1 MNKHSIEGRK
11 PLNNFQ
17 HCLKIMRITLSFLFF
32 CILFS
37 SASNSYSQKFTIKSK
52 TASIKEVCKEIEK
65 GSDYIFVFSDNSEK
79 TLEKKVNVEASSKNV
94 REILDAVLSR
104 TGLTYKILD
113 KQIVVYKS
121 TEATPSVA
129 VEQPDINIMQQPK
142 TNTITGVVT
151 DKSGDPLP
159 GVSIVVVGVGIGTV
173 TDLDGRFSLTIPSQ
187 AKALRFS
194 FVGMMTQEIPI
205 EGRTTIRVLMEEELI
220 GIKEVVVTALGI
232 ERSKR
237 SLSYATELVNV
248 ESLSDVRDPSLAT
261 SLSGKVSGV
270 SISNSSGASGVG
282 GSSRIIIRGNKS
294 INRSNEPLI
303 VVDGIPYSNSKG
315 AISTDNSTRE
325 VDSFDGFS
333 NINADDVQS
342 INVLKGPAAA
352 ALYGSA
358 ANNGAIIVTTKKG
371 KMGKPQIEFNSITT
385 IDVPYM
391 FPHLQNEYAQGSGGT
406 YSSTIDAMSWGPKM
420 SGQKVTNWTGEQIEL
435 NPQPNNVKDFFLN
448 GYNLTNTLSYS
459 AGSER
464 STVYFSYSNTTAR
477 GMLKTDKLE
486 RHNFN
491 LRLNAELIPKLR
503 MDFKIT
509 SFMQDMDSR
518 PASGDDYFSPMQ
530 NLLRM
535 PRSLRSVDLKDFE
548 YYNEEG
554 SLKQNI
560 WVPGGTSTLNNPY
573 WSLYRRV
580 APTSRNRTTA
590 FTSLKYEFTNWLSAQ
605 ARVSMDAIHD
615 DAEEKIYW
623 DAIYVNS
630 GKGNYYTSFSKA
642 RNLTADFM
650 LNFRKEISSGLV
662 FSAMAGGEVK
672 DSKARGQSAS
682 TNGLTV
688 ENKFAL
694 NFGASNTTTDSE
706 SRIQTQSLYGTAQ
719 AAYKDM
725 IYLDLTARNDW
736 NSTLPPPYDYFY
748 PSVGATAILSEMV
761 KLPDVISFAKF
772 RGSYAEVGNGVG
784 FASIF
789 QTYGRNTNGP
799 IGQITTSGTK
809 VAEQLVP
816 EKSKSWELGGEL
828 RFWNNR
834 IGLDFTWYKSNTI
847 NQLISITAPPT
858 SGYTSTQINCGDIQN
873 KGIEL
878 MLSGKLIENKHF
890 TWNSYLTFSR
900 NKNKVLELY
909 QGVDRYEL
917 SMPNLSL
924 GNSWVEVGRP
934 YGEIYSRT
942 FRRDTQG
949 RIIVSD
955 NGLPIITPD
964 PDHYLGNYNYGWQSG
979 LSNSFSYKNWHLN
992 FLIDLNYGGIRT
1004 SATESM
1010 LMSTGG
1016 SEATLYGRDGFIF
1029 EGVKEDGTPNDV
1041 TINAE
1046 AYGTLVGGRSSNNGP
1061 SELFTHEATNSR
1073 LRELSLGYNFAVK
1086 SELISAVRVSLVG
1099 RNLLYFYNGCDWF
1112 DPDVTYDTGAN
1123 GQGAENSFLPGA
1135 RTFGLNI
1142 KLSF

>member
-65 GSDYIFVFSDNSEK
+65 GSDYVFVFSDNCEK
-79 TLEKKVNVEASSKNV
+79 LINKKVNVEANSKNV
-94 REILDAVLSR
+94 LEVLDAVLSS
-104 TGLTYKILD
+104 TGLMYKILD

-121 TEATPSVA
+121 TEAAPSVA
-129 VEQPDINIMQQPK
+129 IEQPDINIIQQQK

-303 VVDGIPYSNSKG
+303 VVDGIPYNNSKG
-315 AISTDNSTRE
+315 AISTDKSTRE

-391 FPHLQNEYAQGSGGT
+391 FPHLQNEYAQGSGGI
-406 YSSTIDAMSWGPKM
+406 YSSTIAAMSWGPKM
-420 SGQKVTNWTGEQIEL
+420 SGQKVTNWTGEEIEL
-435 NPQPNNVKDFFLN
+435 KAQPNNVKDFFLN

-548 YYNEEG
+548 YYTEEG

-615 DAEEKIYW
+615 DAEEKIY
-623 DAIYVNS
+623 
-630 GKGNYYTSFSKA
+630 
-642 RNLTADFM
+642 
-650 LNFRKEISSGLV
+650 
-662 FSAMAGGEVK
+662 
-672 DSKARGQSAS
+672 
-682 TNGLTV
+682 
-688 ENKFAL
+688 
-694 NFGASNTTTDSE
+694 
-706 SRIQTQSLYGTAQ
+706 
-719 AAYKDM
+719 
-725 IYLDLTARNDW
+725 
-736 NSTLPPPYDYFY
+736 
-748 PSVGATAILSEMV
+748 
-761 KLPDVISFAKF
+761 
-772 RGSYAEVGNGVG
+772 
-784 FASIF
+784 
-789 QTYGRNTNGP
+789 
-799 IGQITTSGTK
+799 
-809 VAEQLVP
+809 
-816 EKSKSWELGGEL
+816 
-828 RFWNNR
+828 
-834 IGLDFTWYKSNTI
+834 
-847 NQLISITAPPT
+847 
-858 SGYTSTQINCGDIQN
+858 
-873 KGIEL
+873 
-878 MLSGKLIENKHF
+878 
-890 TWNSYLTFSR
+890 
-900 NKNKVLELY
+900 
-909 QGVDRYEL
+909 
-917 SMPNLSL
+917 
-924 GNSWVEVGRP
+924 
-934 YGEIYSRT
+934 
-942 FRRDTQG
+942 
-949 RIIVSD
+949 
-955 NGLPIITPD
+955 
-964 PDHYLGNYNYGWQSG
+964 
-979 LSNSFSYKNWHLN
+979 
-992 FLIDLNYGGIRT
+992 
-1004 SATESM
+1004 
-1010 LMSTGG
+1010 
-1016 SEATLYGRDGFIF
+1016 
-1029 EGVKEDGTPNDV
+1029 
-1041 TINAE
+1041 
-1046 AYGTLVGGRSSNNGP
+1046 
-1061 SELFTHEATNSR
+1061 
-1073 LRELSLGYNFAVK
+1073 
-1086 SELISAVRVSLVG
+1086 
-1099 RNLLYFYNGCDWF
+1099 
-1112 DPDVTYDTGAN
+1112 
-1123 GQGAENSFLPGA
+1123 
-1135 RTFGLNI
+1135 
-1142 KLSF
+1142 